1 MKKVRLVIAYDG
13 TDFSGFQRQPEQRT
27 IQGTLEEA
35 LTALTGEEVTIHG
48 SGRTDAGVHA
58 QGQVCHFTT
67 TSPIPSEK
75 YAYILRRMLPRD
87 LSVLSSSKVPFDFHA
102 RKSAC
107 WKTYRYQID
116 TQPIS
121 NIFTRRFRTHIPYS
135 LDLEPMRKAGELLIG
150 TFDFTSFCS
159 AKTEVIDRVRTIY
172 DCRVIKDEQGLYIE
186 LTGNGFLYNMVRI
199 ITGTLVEIG
208 KHHRSVEEIPQMIQA
223 HDRTFAGPTL
233 PPEGLVLM
241 RVGYTPWER
250 EDSMI

>member
-1 MKKVRLVIAYDG
+1 MKKVRLDLAYDG

-35 LTALTGEEVTIHG
+35 LSVLTGEDVHIHG

-67 TSPIPSEK
+67 ISPIPSEK
-75 YAYILRRMLPRD
+75 YAYILRRMLPKD
-87 LSVLSSSKVPFDFHA
+87 LMVLSSSEVPLDFHA

-116 TQPIS
+116 TQPIPDL
-121 NIFTRRFRTHIPYS
+121 FTRRYRTHLPYS
-135 LDLEPMRKAGELLIG
+135 LDLRSMRKAGELFIG
-150 TFDFTSFCS
+150 KYDFTSFCS
-159 AKTEVIDRVRTIY
+159 TKTEVIDRVRTIY
-172 DCRVIKDEQGLYIE
+172 DCHVVEDKQGLYID

-199 ITGTLVEIG
+199 IAGTLVQVG
-208 KHHRSVEEIPQMIQA
+208 RQQLRVDEIPKIIQA
-223 HDRTFAGPTL
+223 KDRTLAGPTL

-241 RVGYTPWER
+241 QVGYSPWKQE
-250 EDSMI
+250 SP